1 MFYYEKTM
9 PIRSRTRCARTSK
22 IILKSIT
29 YRISFLR
36 PILRRFLSLQDVS
49 KRPPRRLETPPRRPQ
64 TPPRRSKTSV
74 RRLKTPPRRSKTV
87 PKTFQDGSKALRE
100 ASKAILKQFLSNP

>member
-1 MFYYEKTM
+1 M
-9 PIRSRTRCARTSK
+9 PIQSHKRCAATSK
-22 IILKSIT
+22 IDLKWIT

-36 PILRRFLSLQDVS
+36 PILDRFLTLQDVS
-49 KRPPRRLETPPRRPQ
+49 KTPP
-64 TPPRRSKTSV
+64 

-87 PKTFQDGSKALRE
+87 PKTLQDGSKALRE